1 MAPGSPNFSL
11 LVRGRSGGKVPRN
24 GRLTNPV
31 PGHIWTLAG
40 RLRAAS
46 GGAMRRRATSG
57 SLGCRER
64 DLGVACAGRGF
75 GVNPQDLAGW
85 DPHSKSWENA
95 VYPGPKVLES
105 FTLGRCQEVE
115 WQGRGQ
121 AGWLLAG
128 SGPSCLVHSSGAL
141 SRVRD
146 WGWGEASLCFTP
158 SSLPLLDP
166 GCSFMSQYHSG
177 APRSTGITRWF
188 PLELCLSLELP
199 PSSQGQWWGGGVG
212 SPSRTNLKDTG

>member
-1 MAPGSPNFSL
+1 M
-11 LVRGRSGGKVPRN
+11 RGRSGRKVPRN
-24 GRLTNPV
+24 GRRCTNPV
-31 PGHIWTLAG
+31 PGPLWTLAG

-75 GVNPQDLAGW
+75 GVNPQELAGW

-95 VYPGPKVLES
+95 VYPGPKGLES
-105 FTLGRCQEVE
+105 FTFGGCQEVE

-141 SRVRD
+141 SRV
-146 WGWGEASLCFTP
+146 WGVEVRRGLIMFHPIFSASAGSRVQFHV
-158 SSLPLLDP
+158 SV
-166 GCSFMSQYHSG
+166 SFRS
-177 APRSTGITRWF
+177 PRSTGITRWSRWSFAF
-188 PLELCLSLELP
+188 PWTYLP
-199 PSSQGQWWGGGVG
+199 VPGSVVGRGFGEPFRNQPQGHRVG
-212 SPSRTNLKDTG
+212 YRV